1 MKVLFSSFKVQFAGL
16 VLLVISAG
24 VYCLSDGDC
33 SLLTPDQQGY
43 RLFKQADYERA
54 ATRFADSMWRGIA
67 LFRQG
72 EYEKAAS
79 LFAGYD
85 IADAA
90 FNQGNALVM
99 QGKYEAAVDRYDRA
113 LQLQPGWED
122 AGINREI
129 ALARAEALKKEG
141 GDMTGGKM
149 GADEIVF
156 EKGKSPAS
164 AGEEQVEGGEE
175 LGDAERRSIWLRQVQ
190 TKPADFLR
198 AKFAYQYA
206 TRRTQ
211 ANSK

>member
-1 MKVLFSSFKVQFAGL
+1 MKIRLSSPKLQFAVLTLL
-16 VLLVISAG
+16 VLGSGL
-24 VYCLSDGDC
+24 YCLSDGDC
-33 SLLTPDQQGY
+33 SLWTPDQRGH
-43 RLFKQADYERA
+43 RLFDKADYASA
-54 ATRFADSMWRGIA
+54 ANRFADPMWRATA

-72 EYEKAAS
+72 EFDEAAS

-85 IADAA
+85 TPEAV

-99 QGKYEAAVDRYDRA
+99 QGKYAVAVERYERA

-122 AGINREI
+122 AAVNLEV

-156 EKGKSPAS
+156 DKGKSPPS
-164 AGEEQVEGGEE
+164 AGEEQVEGATDSS
-175 LGDAERRSIWLRQVQ
+175 DAELRSIWLRQVQ

-198 AKFAYQYA
+198 VKFAHQYA
-206 TRRTQ
+206 TRKPEGR
-211 ANSK
+211 